1 MDCVT
6 FLQSHRRHD
15 MSYQSIMNMAV
26 MMCGAVLL
34 KIAEFAMRTNTMTF
48 DMLAGAVMTT
58 VIMFAFAVNVDTV
71 PMSSTPEKRRRAGK
85 KQRRGRSR
93 RVRWMARS

>member
-58 VIMFAFAVNVDTV
+58 VIMFAFAVNVDDV
-71 PMSSTPEKRRRAGK
+71 PMSSTPKKRR
-85 KQRRGRSR
+85 RRGRSR
-93 RVRWMARS
+93 RRSKRVERG